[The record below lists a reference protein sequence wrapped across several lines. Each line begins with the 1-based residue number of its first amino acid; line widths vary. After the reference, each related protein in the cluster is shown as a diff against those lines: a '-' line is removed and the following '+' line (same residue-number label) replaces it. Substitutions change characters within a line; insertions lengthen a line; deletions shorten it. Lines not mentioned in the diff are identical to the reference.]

1 MAGQGAFRVVAAL
14 TAALAGIPAM
24 AQQSPGIAGFLITI
38 GDRTVGGLTHRDQ
51 MVGPWQIPV
60 ANCAVTTASLDSYYG
75 EAMALG
81 ERTPVALLD
90 FAASARLAVG
100 EALTNIAAT
109 QIIFM
114 HIWKMSSY

>member
-1 MAGQGAFRVVAAL
+1 
-14 TAALAGIPAM
+14 
-24 AQQSPGIAGFLITI
+24 
-38 GDRTVGGLTHRDQ
+38 

-75 EAMALG
+75 EAMAMG
-81 ERTPVALLD
+81 ERAPVALLD

-109 QIIFM
+109 QIGAQTREAVRKLDGRSRSPGRRR
-114 HIWKMSSY
+114 WPV